1 MTATQYINV
10 ADFMQHL
17 KDNNLVI
24 VAQGELEMNNE
35 IRRAKL
41 LKRKSLTLS
50 EIITAN
56 FFNVT
61 DSETLRRWCLNGKF
75 PKDSFFQEKNGTYR
89 VMTAQI
95 KEMIY

>member
-1 MTATQYINV
+1 MSAIQYINV

-24 VAQGELEMNNE
+24 VNQGELELNNE
-35 IRRAKL
+35 IVRGKL
-41 LKRKSLTLS
+41 LRRKSLTLS
-50 EIITAN
+50 EIISAK

-75 PKDSFFQEKNGTYR
+75 PKDTFYQDKNKVYR
-89 VMTAQI
+89 IMTAQI
-95 KEMIY
+95 KAMIY